1 MARSLHVLLFLIVCF
16 LAPVHARAATI
27 SRFDDASRIVVA
39 DAKEARVVALP
50 GTPVTLC
57 GRRRFDEWSVA
68 LVGQIVSSSPEAGLM
83 VSVDARDVALSRLL
97 VQQGW
102 LLPPVLDDD
111 AQTAITERR
120 GGWACA
126 SAQTP
131 FDLMHRSVDPKV
143 LAGIALNESGL
154 NGRAWPWTLNVAG
167 RSFFFRSREDAW
179 RAIESLRAA
188 GRCDFDVGLLQVNW
202 CYHRQRFASTWDALA
217 PATNI
222 RVAESILN
230 ENYSRTHSVAAAIAW
245 YHSANPVPGQAYL
258 ARFARHLKQ
267 IEAGL

>member
-1 MARSLHVLLFLIVCF
+1 MARSLHVLLLLIVCL

-57 GRRRFDEWSVA
+57 GRRRFDEWSAA
-68 LVGQIVSSSPEAGLM
+68 LVGQVVSSSPEAGLM
-83 VSVDARDVALSRLL
+83 VSVDARDIALSRLL

-154 NGRAWPWTLNVAG
+154 NGRPWP
-167 RSFFFRSREDAW
+167 
-179 RAIESLRAA
+179 
-188 GRCDFDVGLLQVNW
+188 
-202 CYHRQRFASTWDALA
+202 
-217 PATNI
+217 
-222 RVAESILN
+222 
-230 ENYSRTHSVAAAIAW
+230 
-245 YHSANPVPGQAYL
+245 
-258 ARFARHLKQ
+258 
-267 IEAGL
+267 